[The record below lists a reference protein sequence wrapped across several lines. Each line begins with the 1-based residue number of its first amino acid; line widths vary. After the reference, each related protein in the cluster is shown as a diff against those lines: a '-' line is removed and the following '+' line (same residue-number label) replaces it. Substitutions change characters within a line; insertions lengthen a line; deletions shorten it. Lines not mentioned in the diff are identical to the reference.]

1 MTDTMPQTFRD
12 LLKVKTRWTYGNL
25 ELAATRPE
33 LNENDQNQ
41 HEGALKH
48 LIVRPWLWVHVPAFL
63 FVYAYAHRAARKR
76 FANKQSVWERDGST
90 RPANGAEP
98 ATQRVA

>member
-1 MTDTMPQTFRD
+1 MPQTFRD
-12 LLKVKTRWTYGNL
+12 LLKVMTRWTYGNL

-33 LNENDQNQ
+33 LNENDQNK

-48 LIVRPWLWVHVPAFL
+48 LIWRPWLWVNVPAFL

-90 RPANGAEP
+90 RPAGKTANPP